1 MQMHIK
7 EILLASIIFIS
18 LDLFTLNLLRS
29 FFDHQVKS
37 IQGSNIKL
45 NLTAA
50 LLCYIVLI
58 FGLYYFIISKN
69 KSIFDAFLFG
79 FIIYAVY
86 ELTNKSLLDKWYWK
100 TVLVD
105 TTWGGILFSLT
116 TYFVYRFR

>member
-1 MQMHIK
+1 MHIK

-29 FFDHQVKS
+29 FFEYQVKS
-37 IQGSNIKL
+37 IQGSGIKL

-69 KSIFDAFLFG
+69 KSIFDAFLLG

-86 ELTNKSLLDKWYWK
+86 ELTNKSLLNKWNWR
-100 TVLVD
+100 TVIVD
-105 TTWGGILFSLT
+105 TTWGGLLFSLT